1 MTGDPGQ
8 RDGSVPADPPRD
20 PEPACPRSTRRWPG
34 LRPMRARI
42 PREHLST
49 SLIRMH
55 PRRVA
60 ALNIR
65 QHRPGWHARDAAV
78 EKAGQ

>member
-1 MTGDPGQ
+1 M
-8 RDGSVPADPPRD
+8 
-20 PEPACPRSTRRWPG
+20 W
-34 LRPMRARI
+34 ARI

-49 SLIRMH
+49 SLIGMH

-60 ALNIR
+60 APNIR
-65 QHRPGWHARDAAV
+65 QHRPGWHARDIAV

>member
-8 RDGSVPADPPRD
+8 RDGSVPADAPRD
-20 PEPACPRSTRRWPG
+20 PEPACPRSSRRPG
-34 LRPMRARI
+34 LWPMRARI

-49 SLIRMH
+49 SLIRIY

-60 ALNIR
+60 APSVR
-65 QHRPGWHARDAAV
+65 QHRPGCHARDIAV